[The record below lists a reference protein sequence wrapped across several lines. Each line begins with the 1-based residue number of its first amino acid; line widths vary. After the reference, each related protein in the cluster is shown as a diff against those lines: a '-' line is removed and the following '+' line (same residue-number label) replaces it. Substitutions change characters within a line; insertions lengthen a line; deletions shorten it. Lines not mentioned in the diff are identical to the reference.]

1 MEKLALEMFKF
12 ESVVIILN
20 NFMLKD
26 WISQI
31 MTDYN
36 FEHLMYSDVHQGGF
50 HTLLIQFCALSFGF
64 LALAVNF

>member
-1 MEKLALEMFKF
+1 
-12 ESVVIILN
+12 
-20 NFMLKD
+20 MLKD